1 MFVVFDIF
9 LEFIAQKFQSVSDE
23 FEFLKTDENLNAD
36 ENLKTSVKYADDTRL
51 VSINF

>member
-1 MFVVFDIF
+1 MFVLFDIF

-23 FEFLKTDENLNAD
+23 FEFLKTDENL
-36 ENLKTSVKYADDTRL
+36 KTSVKYADDTRL